1 MNERANARPG
11 TALGSARL
19 QRIALIG
26 FGEAGSIL
34 GADLV
39 GTGFDVSTY
48 DILLDDSRTRGEL
61 LARAEHAHVRA
72 ADSFAAAVAGADL
85 IVSAVTASSSGDVAT
100 MAGKHLTA
108 GQLFL
113 DINSVSPAKKQ
124 SSCKAVEASGAGYVE
139 SAVMAPVPPY
149 RLKVPMLLGG
159 RRAGEAAVLLTN
171 LGFNAKAI
179 ASEIGVASAVKMCRS
194 VIIKGIESLA
204 VESMRAARHF
214 GAEEQVLASLN
225 QTFPGMGWDKELPDY
240 LISRVAEHGRRR
252 AAEMREVART
262 LSDAGFAPTMS
273 AAIAA
278 NQDALVDA
286 MASAGL
292 AYDRNKEFSWRALS
306 DALASDAPPGSSHGG
321 GDRSHSTLK

>member
-1 MNERANARPG
+1 VSEQASARPDTLSSG
-11 TALGSARL
+11 AGRL

-34 GADLV
+34 GAELV
-39 GTGFDVSTY
+39 GAGCDVCTY
-48 DILLDDSRTRGEL
+48 DILLDDPRTRGEL
-61 LARAEHAHVRA
+61 LARAARAHVKPV
-72 ADSFAAAVAGADL
+72 DSFAAAVVGAEL
-85 IVSAVTASSSGDVAT
+85 ILSAVTASSSGDVAAL
-100 MAGKHLTA
+100 AGKHLAA

-124 SSCKAVEASGAGYVE
+124 SSARAVEASGADYVE

-159 RRAGEAAVLLTN
+159 KRAEEAAAHLTRIG
-171 LGFNAKAI
+171 LNARAI
-179 ASEIGVASAVKMCRS
+179 SSEIGVASAVKMCRS

-214 GAEEQVLASLN
+214 GAEDQVLASLN
-225 QTFPGMGWDKELPDY
+225 QTFPGMGWDKDLPDY

-252 AAEMREVART
+252 ASEMREVART
-262 LSDAGFAPTMS
+262 LSDAGFEPTMA

-286 MASAGL
+286 MSEAGL
-292 AYDRNKEFSWRALS
+292 TYDKNREFSWRALA
-306 DALASDAPPGSSHGG
+306 DALAANEK
-321 GDRSHSTLK
+321 REQ